1 MCVPSGDQKFC
12 TLAVFKTTWTLGP
25 NTGNVSCKETSV
37 QMKSVGIGT
46 GPVLCVSE
54 QSPTVE
60 THAETLRRC
69 GLFECLF
76 HLLSPLG
83 LKLQS
88 ILQFPLRLLFLL
100 QTLMNSGWGREE
112 RSLNKHSNVKHF
124 SRSAWCLKTQGDA
137 SADSRSH
144 IRDLKVLISTSK
156 TKTYGALRAT
166 AFKKDM

>member
-1 MCVPSGDQKFC
+1 
-12 TLAVFKTTWTLGP
+12 
-25 NTGNVSCKETSV
+25 
-37 QMKSVGIGT
+37 MKSVGIGT

-100 QTLMNSGWGREE
+100 QTLLNSG
-112 RSLNKHSNVKHF
+112 
-124 SRSAWCLKTQGDA
+124 
-137 SADSRSH
+137 
-144 IRDLKVLISTSK
+144 
-156 TKTYGALRAT
+156 
-166 AFKKDM
+166 